1 MEESVKVV
9 IIHEDDVPAN
19 GDEGVELD
27 GLVES
32 EATRNDQSE
41 NSNVEE
47 RAKLDDNDDDNLTK
61 SDDDEK
67 NGESNVGKI

>member
-19 GDEGVELD
+19 GDEGVELGD
-27 GLVES
+27 FVKL
-32 EATRNDQSE
+32 EATRNDQSK

-47 RAKLDDNDDDNLTK
+47 RAKLDDNDDDSLTK
-61 SDDDEK
+61 SDDDGK
-67 NGESNVGKI
+67 NGKSNVGKI